1 MVGIPVSDDY
11 DPQPD
16 DDAYPLDPFFYLRA
30 AAVAPLI
37 RLAVD
42 PAYCTMRLKTSAALD
57 RLKKDLNKAHPYL
70 VAHFARFMNGDMPA
84 DCANLLYYISRL
96 TQQLDEDERNPDW
109 RDWIIEEPEQCF
121 LTSVWKIPELYELH
135 VDDMTATA
143 FLDHSNGLCTKAQIA
158 TLLAEA
164 KAAQDEHWADGAGA
178 RKRAKVANKAPPAAP
193 ETPNKPVV
201 PTKPIAKVTVSVPA
215 TPKDKEPKT
224 TKVAKATASSSRLSP
239 VTEPPPKP
247 KARQASG
254 SGRTTRSSA
263 SRTGKAKA
271 KAATTAGSDEDEAE
285 AVPTDDEGHDSG
297 DEKPNTDGCIPDD
310 LQNSAAVDP
319 DGPEYQVVDNMLV
332 SKYFLERKII
342 EYRTLLEEA
351 NKSKKPKRH
360 SLELIQTT
368 FQHGLLFKSYSPRNP
383 YNVPDSWNPNPIPRI
398 PFERVERAFSVALLE
413 HPGFSCLGCV
423 MRRKKCVY
431 RGHRVDCYNCAAAHL
446 SSCTYKLPELAN
458 EEIRHALIAF
468 TNIGTNE
475 TQFLLDNLAAAQ
487 RRLLSLQDLARR
499 ATEDFRHDWHH
510 FLEHIRRAV
519 DVVGLKAVRKRFIDA
534 PENLDILDLVDS
546 HIKFLNDQLTPMAV
560 HPDYKEEKDHG
571 DSASDGSSSDSETSS
586 ESEADAPSTSKEGR
600 AKAAT
605 VISLEEAKAE
615 NDEEE
620 DEEMYFPDGEQEAL
634 RDMLASRV
642 RGLECDQCIAC
653 TSAYC
658 HPRAWGSPCDCCS
671 LRMDYACSFMDYDA
685 WVKYRDDTDKELYDG
700 EYCATT
706 EYPYKEL
713 YPLVPVFFCS
723 ELSTVFDYE
732 HRLSSKVL
740 NNLKDRAGLRFIR
753 ALWTAA
759 NYPEHTIA
767 LATARLVQLN
777 SEG

>member
-1 MVGIPVSDDY
+1 MKPSAALASKVGGNAPTVAFFPVPLPSPLTRFTQNSTMVGIPVSDDY

-109 RDWIIEEPEQCF
+109 RDRIIEEPEQCF

-164 KAAQDEHWADGAGA
+164 KAAQDEHRADGAGA
-178 RKRAKVANKAPPAAP
+178 QKRAKVANKAPPAAP
-193 ETPNKPVV
+193 EVTLVDAAADARKRKHGNKTPNKPVV
-201 PTKPIAKVTVSVPA
+201 PTKPVAKVTVSVPA

-297 DEKPNTDGCIPDD
+297 DEKPNTDACIPDD

-332 SKYFLERKII
+332 SKYFPERKVI

-368 FQHGLLFKSYSPRNP
+368 FQYGLLFKSYSPQNP

-446 SSCTYKLPELAN
+446 SSCTYKLLELAN

-468 TNIGTNE
+468 TNIGTDE

-519 DVVGLKAVRKRFIDA
+519 DVVGLEAVRKRFIDA

-546 HIKFLNDQLTPMAV
+546 RIKFLNDQLTPMAV

-605 VISLEEAKAE
+605 VISLKEAKAE

-620 DEEMYFPDGEQEAL
+620 DEEMVSVEEA
-634 RDMLASRV
+634 AV
-642 RGLECDQCIAC
+642 PPK
-653 TSAYC
+653 
-658 HPRAWGSPCDCCS
+658 PRAPSKAPS
-671 LRMDYACSFMDYDA
+671 
-685 WVKYRDDTDKELYDG
+685 VT
-700 EYCATT
+700 AT
-706 EYPYKEL
+706 
-713 YPLVPVFFCS
+713 
-723 ELSTVFDYE
+723 
-732 HRLSSKVL
+732 
-740 NNLKDRAGLRFIR
+740 
-753 ALWTAA
+753 
-759 NYPEHTIA
+759 
-767 LATARLVQLN
+767 
-777 SEG
+777 

>member
-1 MVGIPVSDDY
+1 MKPSAALASEVGGNAPTVAFFPVPLPSPLTRFTQNSTMVGIPVSDDY

-16 DDAYPLDPFFYLRA
+16 EDAYPLDPFFYLRA

-37 RLAVD
+37 RLA
-42 PAYCTMRLKTSAALD
+42 
-57 RLKKDLNKAHPYL
+57 KDLNKAHPYL

-135 VDDMTATA
+135 VNDMTATA

-164 KAAQDEHWADGAGA
+164 KAAQDEHRADGAGA
-178 RKRAKVANKAPPAAP
+178 PKRAKVANKAPPAAP
-193 ETPNKPVV
+193 EVTLVDAAADARKCKRGNETPNKPVV
-201 PTKPIAKVTVSVPA
+201 PTKPVAKVTVSVPA

-297 DEKPNTDGCIPDD
+297 DEKPNTDACIPDD
-310 LQNSAAVDP
+310 LQNSAVVDP

-332 SKYFLERKII
+332 SKYFPERKII

-383 YNVPDSWNPNPIPRI
+383 YNVPDSWNPNPIPGI

-413 HPGFSCLGCV
+413 HPGSLV
-423 MRRKKCVY
+423 PRLRYAPQESVY
-431 RGHRVDCYNCAAAHL
+431 RGHR
-446 SSCTYKLPELAN
+446 LPELAN

-468 TNIGTNE
+468 TNIGT
-475 TQFLLDNLAAAQ
+475 
-487 RRLLSLQDLARR
+487 
-499 ATEDFRHDWHH
+499 
-510 FLEHIRRAV
+510 
-519 DVVGLKAVRKRFIDA
+519 
-534 PENLDILDLVDS
+534 
-546 HIKFLNDQLTPMAV
+546 
-560 HPDYKEEKDHG
+560 
-571 DSASDGSSSDSETSS
+571 
-586 ESEADAPSTSKEGR
+586 
-600 AKAAT
+600 
-605 VISLEEAKAE
+605 
-615 NDEEE
+615 
-620 DEEMYFPDGEQEAL
+620 DGEFL
-634 RDMLASRV
+634 
-642 RGLECDQCIAC
+642 
-653 TSAYC
+653 
-658 HPRAWGSPCDCCS
+658 
-671 LRMDYACSFMDYDA
+671 
-685 WVKYRDDTDKELYDG
+685 
-700 EYCATT
+700 
-706 EYPYKEL
+706 
-713 YPLVPVFFCS
+713 
-723 ELSTVFDYE
+723 
-732 HRLSSKVL
+732 
-740 NNLKDRAGLRFIR
+740 
-753 ALWTAA
+753 
-759 NYPEHTIA
+759 
-767 LATARLVQLN
+767 
-777 SEG
+777 